1 MELQWQ
7 DPPTASRKSKWKAV
21 AAELQTKPNAW
32 ALLRTYKGGNAKR
45 NAYSLAGRLRKTFG
59 PEFRVTSRGTG
70 DDEAGVWAQY
80 APQGA
85 VPTEEVTL
93 SEEMTD
99 EELLDALG
107 G

>member
-21 AAELQTKPNAW
+21 AAELETRPDTW

-59 PEFRVTSRGTG
+59 PDFKVTSRGTG
-70 DDEAGVWAQY
+70 DNEAGVWGKFK
-80 APQGA
+80 PS
-85 VPTEEVTL
+85 EVVL

>member
-21 AAELQTKPNAW
+21 AAELESRPNTW
-32 ALLRTYKGGNAKR
+32 ALLRTYEGGNAKR

-59 PEFRVTSRGTG
+59 PNFKVTSRGTG

-80 APQGA
+80 KP
-85 VPTEEVTL
+85 VEVKL
-93 SEEMTD
+93 SEEMSD
-99 EELLDALG
+99 EELLNALG
-107 G
+107 T